1 MKVKNMNVTG
11 SSITNTDRPEPGI
24 RGQEATAKTVSANI
38 NTLSELKQSPS
49 SSANIKR
56 AETRTSEQKSE
67 TSGNQAK
74 LTRKDVEEMVEA
86 LEAFANTVQ
95 TRLNFT
101 IDEGKVDAFVSDC
114 GACRMQLGHMS
125 AVTALDPSQIII
137 ESLNNA
143 PGHIQTKKRSFL

>member
-1 MKVKNMNVTG
+1 MNVTG

-38 NTLSELKQSPS
+38 NTLSELKQSAS

-56 AETRTSEQKSE
+56 AETPTSEQKSE

-74 LTRKDVEEMVEA
+74 LTRKDVEEMVQA
-86 LEAFANTVQ
+86 LEEFANTVQ

-101 IDEGKVDAFVSDC
+101 IDDGTEDVVVKIMDKETDEVIKQFPAEEILEL
-114 GACRMQLGHMS
+114 REKMQDLSGLLFS
-125 AVTALDPSQIII
+125 TNV
-137 ESLNNA
+137 
-143 PGHIQTKKRSFL
+143 

>member
-1 MKVKNMNVTG
+1 MNVTG

-86 LEAFANTVQ
+86 LEDIANTVQ

-101 IDEGKVDAFVSDC
+101 IDDGTEDVVVKIMDKETDEVIKQFPAEEILEL
-114 GACRMQLGHMS
+114 REKMQDLSGLLFS
-125 AVTALDPSQIII
+125 TNV
-137 ESLNNA
+137 
-143 PGHIQTKKRSFL
+143 

>member
-38 NTLSELKQSPS
+38 NTLSELKQSAF

-56 AETRTSEQKSE
+56 SETRTSEQKSE

-101 IDEGKVDAFVSDC
+101 IDEGTEDVVVKIMDKETDEVIKQFPAEEILEL
-114 GACRMQLGHMS
+114 REKMQDLSGLLFS
-125 AVTALDPSQIII
+125 TNV
-137 ESLNNA
+137 
-143 PGHIQTKKRSFL
+143 

>member
-24 RGQEATAKTVSANI
+24 RGQQATAKTVSANI
-38 NTLSELKQSPS
+38 NTLSELKQSAS

-101 IDEGKVDAFVSDC
+101 IDEGTEDVVVKIMDKETDEVIKQFPAEEILEL
-114 GACRMQLGHMS
+114 REKMQDLSGLLFS
-125 AVTALDPSQIII
+125 TNV
-137 ESLNNA
+137 
-143 PGHIQTKKRSFL
+143 

>member
-1 MKVKNMNVTG
+1 MNVTG

-24 RGQEATAKTVSANI
+24 RGQQATAKTVSANI
-38 NTLSELKQSPS
+38 NTLSELKQSAS

-101 IDEGKVDAFVSDC
+101 IDEGTEDVVVKIMDKETDEVIKQFPAEEILEL
-114 GACRMQLGHMS
+114 REKMQDLSGLLFS
-125 AVTALDPSQIII
+125 TNV
-137 ESLNNA
+137 
-143 PGHIQTKKRSFL
+143 

>member
-1 MKVKNMNVTG
+1 MNVTG
-11 SSITNTDRPEPGI
+11 SSISNTDRPEPGI

-38 NTLSELKQSPS
+38 NTLSELKQSAS

-101 IDEGKVDAFVSDC
+101 IDEGTEDVVVKIMDKETDEVIKQFPAEEILEL
-114 GACRMQLGHMS
+114 REKMQDLSGLLFS
-125 AVTALDPSQIII
+125 TNV
-137 ESLNNA
+137 
-143 PGHIQTKKRSFL
+143 

>member
-1 MKVKNMNVTG
+1 MNVTG

-38 NTLSELKQSPS
+38 NTLSELKQSAS

-101 IDEGKVDAFVSDC
+101 IDEGTEDVVVKIMDKETDEVIKQFPAEEILEL
-114 GACRMQLGHMS
+114 REKMQDLSGLLFS
-125 AVTALDPSQIII
+125 TNV
-137 ESLNNA
+137 
-143 PGHIQTKKRSFL
+143 

>member
-38 NTLSELKQSPS
+38 NTLSELKQSPF

-101 IDEGKVDAFVSDC
+101 IDDGTEDVVVKIMDKETDEVIKQFPAEEILEL
-114 GACRMQLGHMS
+114 REKMQDLSGLLFS
-125 AVTALDPSQIII
+125 TNV
-137 ESLNNA
+137 
-143 PGHIQTKKRSFL
+143 

>member
-24 RGQEATAKTVSANI
+24 RGQQATAKTVSANI

-101 IDEGKVDAFVSDC
+101 IDEGTEDVVVKIMDKETDEVIKQFPAEEILEL
-114 GACRMQLGHMS
+114 REKMQDLS
-125 AVTALDPSQIII
+125 ALLFSTNV
-137 ESLNNA
+137 
-143 PGHIQTKKRSFL
+143 